1 MICLKIL
8 VNIYSFKHIYS
19 YLQYFFTL
27 IIIVSC
33 SKPIELKGDW
43 KMNVLLENNIE
54 KPSPVQPPI
63 ISFRSDNLVFYFNTL
78 MVYELEDD
86 SLFLAYEENPE
97 QIIRAFKIDFIDSDH
112 INLSYLRKVPIDS
125 FPTVLKN
132 ITLQSQ
138 WSKIN

>member
-1 MICLKIL
+1 
-8 VNIYSFKHIYS
+8 
-19 YLQYFFTL
+19 
-27 IIIVSC
+27 
-33 SKPIELKGDW
+33 
-43 KMNVLLENNIE
+43 MNVLLENNIE

>member
-1 MICLKIL
+1 MRKI
-8 VNIYSFKHIYS
+8 I
-19 YLQYFFTL
+19 YFFTL
-27 IIIVSC
+27 IVTFSC

-63 ISFRSDNLVFYFNTL
+63 ISFRSDNFVFYFNAL
-78 MVYELEDD
+78 MVYELEND

-97 QIIRAFKIDFIDSDH
+97 QIIRAFKIDFIDQDH
-112 INLSYLRKVPIDS
+112 INLSYLRKVQVDS
-125 FPTVLKN
+125 FSTALKN

>member
-1 MICLKIL
+1 MRKI
-8 VNIYSFKHIYS
+8 I
-19 YLQYFFTL
+19 YFFTL
-27 IIIVSC
+27 IIIFSC

-78 MVYELEDD
+78 MVYKLKED
-86 SLFLAYEENPE
+86 SLYLTYEENPE
-97 QIIRAFKIDFIDSDH
+97 QIIRAFKIDFIDQDH
-112 INLSYLRKVPIDS
+112 INLSYLRKVQVDS
-125 FPTVLKN
+125 FSTALKN

>member
-1 MICLKIL
+1 MRKI
-8 VNIYSFKHIYS
+8 I
-19 YLQYFFTL
+19 YFFTL
-27 IIIVSC
+27 IIIFSC

-112 INLSYLRKVPIDS
+112 INLSYLRKV
-125 FPTVLKN
+125 
-132 ITLQSQ
+132 LQSQ

>member
-1 MICLKIL
+1 MRKI
-8 VNIYSFKHIYS
+8 I
-19 YLQYFFTL
+19 YFFTL
-27 IIIVSC
+27 IIIFSC

-63 ISFRSDNLVFYFNTL
+63 ISFRSNNLVFYFNTL
-78 MVYELEDD
+78 MVYKLKED
-86 SLFLAYEENPE
+86 SLYLTYEENPE
-97 QIIRAFKIDFIDSDH
+97 QIIRAFKIDFIDQDH
-112 INLSYLRKVPIDS
+112 INLSYLRKVQVDS
-125 FPTVLKN
+125 FSTALKN

>member
-1 MICLKIL
+1 
-8 VNIYSFKHIYS
+8 
-19 YLQYFFTL
+19 
-27 IIIVSC
+27 
-33 SKPIELKGDW
+33 
-43 KMNVLLENNIE
+43 MNVLLENNIE

-97 QIIRAFKIDFIDSDH
+97 QIIRSFKIDFIDSDH

>member
-1 MICLKIL
+1 MRKI
-8 VNIYSFKHIYS
+8 I
-19 YLQYFFTL
+19 YFFTL
-27 IIIVSC
+27 IIIFSC

>member
-1 MICLKIL
+1 MRKI
-8 VNIYSFKHIYS
+8 I
-19 YLQYFFTL
+19 YFFTL
-27 IIIVSC
+27 IITFSC

-43 KMNVLLENNIE
+43 KMNVLLENNVE
-54 KPSPVQPPI
+54 KEAPVQPPI

-78 MVYELEDD
+78 MVYELEND

-97 QIIRAFKIDFIDSDH
+97 QIIRAFKIDFIDQDH
-112 INLSYLRKVPIDS
+112 INLSYLRKVPVDS
-125 FPTVLKN
+125 FPTALKN

>member
-1 MICLKIL
+1 MRKI
-8 VNIYSFKHIYS
+8 I
-19 YLQYFFTL
+19 YFFTL
-27 IIIVSC
+27 IIIFSC

-97 QIIRAFKIDFIDSDH
+97 QIIRAFKIDFIDQDH
-112 INLSYLRKVPIDS
+112 INLSYLRKVQIDS
-125 FPTVLKN
+125 FPTALKN

>member
-1 MICLKIL
+1 MRKI
-8 VNIYSFKHIYS
+8 I
-19 YLQYFFTL
+19 YFFTL
-27 IIIVSC
+27 IIIFSC
-33 SKPIELKGDW
+33 SKPIKLKGDW

-97 QIIRAFKIDFIDSDH
+97 QIIRAFKIDFIDQDH
-112 INLSYLRKVPIDS
+112 INLSYLRKVQVDS
-125 FPTVLKN
+125 FSTALKN